1 MTFLGYA
8 AIVLIHKRNPLM
20 HIPQDLLNGSIC
32 PVTAAISGLCLAG
45 AALAAYR
52 SAEKPHALRFAA
64 VSAFLFA
71 AQMMNF
77 PISGGTSGHLLGGVL
92 ASAVLGVP
100 FGVLALAL
108 VVTIQ
113 ALVFAD
119 GGLTV
124 LGANMLNMAVL
135 GAGLGGLLRLE
146 LLKKL
151 PAGGN
156 QVWLAAAL
164 ASWASVMLAA
174 LACAVELALAGVLP
188 LERVVPA
195 MLGVHALIG
204 VGEALITCAAL
215 ALFERPAPVGM
226 IADSRRFAAPALA
239 ALLIALCLSPFAS
252 PLPDGLE
259 AVLAQYQVLHE
270 AAPLFVTPLADY
282 QIAGVASGML
292 STGLAGLIGVVLT
305 FLMAGALALPLTRA
319 RAA

>member
-1 MTFLGYA
+1 
-8 AIVLIHKRNPLM
+8 M
-20 HIPQDLLNGSIC
+20 HIPQNLLDGSIC
-32 PVTAAISGLCLAG
+32 PMTAVVSGLCLAG
-45 AALAAYR
+45 AALVAHR
-52 SAEKPHALRFAA
+52 SAEKPHPLRFAA
-64 VSAFLFA
+64 VSAFIFA

-92 ASAVLGVP
+92 ASALLGVP

-108 VVTIQ
+108 VVAIQ

-124 LGANMLNMAVL
+124 LGANVLNMAVL
-135 GAGLGGLLRLE
+135 GAGLGGLLRLG

-151 PAGGN
+151 PAGGAR
-156 QVWLAAAL
+156 VWTATAL

-174 LACAVELALAGVLP
+174 LACAIELTLAGVLP
-188 LERVVPA
+188 LTRVVPA

-204 VGEALITCAAL
+204 LGEALITCAAL
-215 ALFERPAPVGM
+215 ALFDRSATVG
-226 IADSRRFAAPALA
+226 AVSASRGFAAPALA

-259 AVLAQYQVLHE
+259 AVMAQYQVLHE

-282 QIAGVASGML
+282 QVAGVASEGL
-292 STGLAGLIGVVLT
+292 STGLAGLIGVILT
-305 FLMAGALALPLTRA
+305 FLAAGALALPLTRA

>member
-1 MTFLGYA
+1 
-8 AIVLIHKRNPLM
+8 M
-20 HIPQDLLNGSIC
+20 HIPQNLLDGSIC
-32 PVTAAISGLCLAG
+32 PMTAVVSGLCLAG

-52 SAEKPHALRFAA
+52 SVEKPRPLRFAA
-64 VSAFLFA
+64 VSAFIFA

-77 PISGGTSGHLLGGVL
+77 PIGGGASGHLLGGVL
-92 ASAVLGVP
+92 ASALLGVP

-108 VVTIQ
+108 VVALQ
-113 ALVFAD
+113 ALAFAD

-124 LGANMLNMAVL
+124 LGANVLNMAVL
-135 GAGLGGLLRLE
+135 GAGLGGLLRLG

-151 PAGGN
+151 PAGGA
-156 QVWLAAAL
+156 WIWIAAGL
-164 ASWASVMLAA
+164 ASWAAVMLAA
-174 LACAVELALAGVLP
+174 LACAVELALTGVLP
-188 LERVVPA
+188 LEQVAPA

-204 VGEALITCAAL
+204 VGEALVTCAAL
-215 ALFERPAPVGM
+215 ALFERSAPVG
-226 IADSRRFAAPALA
+226 AVSASRGFAAPALA

-259 AVLAQYQVLHE
+259 AVMAHYQVLHE

-282 QIAGVASGML
+282 QVAGVASEAL

-305 FLMAGALALPLTRA
+305 FLAAGMLALPLTRV

>member
-1 MTFLGYA
+1 
-8 AIVLIHKRNPLM
+8 M
-20 HIPQDLLNGSIC
+20 HIPQNLLDGSIC
-32 PVTAAISGLCLAG
+32 PATAMVSGLCLAG

-52 SAEKPHALRFAA
+52 SAEQPHPLRFAA
-64 VSAFLFA
+64 VSAFIFA

-92 ASAVLGVP
+92 ASALLGVP

-113 ALVFAD
+113 ALIFAD

-124 LGANMLNMAVL
+124 LGANVLNMAVL

-146 LLKKL
+146 LLKRR
-151 PAGGN
+151 PAGGARG
-156 QVWLAAAL
+156 WIATAL

-174 LACAVELALAGVLP
+174 LAGAVELALAGVLP

-204 VGEALITCAAL
+204 VGEALITGAAL
-215 ALFERPAPVGM
+215 VLFDRLATVGAVPA
-226 IADSRRFAAPALA
+226 SRGFAAPTLA

-259 AVLAQYQVLHE
+259 AVLAHAQVLHE

-282 QIAGVASGML
+282 QVAGVAAEAL

-305 FLMAGALALPLTRA
+305 FLVASVLAAPLTRA
-319 RAA
+319 RPA

>member
-1 MTFLGYA
+1 
-8 AIVLIHKRNPLM
+8 M
-20 HIPQDLLNGSIC
+20 HIPQNLLDGNLC
-32 PVTAAISGLCLAG
+32 PVTAVISGLCLAG

-52 SAEKPHALRFAA
+52 SAEKPRPLRFAA
-64 VSAFLFA
+64 VSAFIFA

-77 PISGGTSGHLLGGVL
+77 PINGGTSGHLLGGVL
-92 ASAVLGVP
+92 ASALLGVP

-124 LGANMLNMAVL
+124 LGANVLNMAVL
-135 GAGLGGLLRLE
+135 GAGLGGLLRLG
-146 LLKKL
+146 LLRKL
-151 PAGGN
+151 PASGARIWIATG
-156 QVWLAAAL
+156 L

-188 LERVVPA
+188 LERVAPA
-195 MLGVHALIG
+195 MLGIHALIG

-215 ALFERPAPVGM
+215 ALFERPATIGVAP
-226 IADSRRFAAPALA
+226 ASRGFAAPALA
-239 ALLIALCLSPFAS
+239 AVLIALCLSPFAS

-259 AVLAQYQVLHE
+259 AVMAQYQVLHE

-282 QIAGVASGML
+282 QIAGVASGAL

-305 FLMAGALALPLTRA
+305 FLTAGALALPLTRN
-319 RAA
+319 RMV

>member
-1 MTFLGYA
+1 MFLGYA
-8 AIVLIHKRNPLM
+8 EIYLIRKRNYLM
-20 HIPQDLLNGSIC
+20 HIPQNLLDGSIC
-32 PVTAAISGLCLAG
+32 PVTAAVSGLCLAG

-92 ASAVLGVP
+92 ASALLGVP

-124 LGANMLNMAVL
+124 LGANVLNLAVL
-135 GAGLGGLLRLE
+135 GAGLGGLLRLG
-146 LLKKL
+146 LLKQL
-151 PAGGN
+151 PAGGTRA
-156 QVWLAAAL
+156 WIATGL

-188 LERVVPA
+188 WQRVVPA

-215 ALFERPAPVGM
+215 ALLERPAQIGAVT
-226 IADSRRFAAPALA
+226 DSRRFAAPALA
-239 ALLIALCLSPFAS
+239 ALLIVLCLSPFAS

-282 QIAGVASGML
+282 QIAGVASEVL
-292 STGLAGLIGVVLT
+292 STGLAGLIGIVLT
-305 FLMAGALALPLTRA
+305 FLTAGVLALPLTRA